1 MFFNRSKD
9 QVFYQTLID
18 ATINI
23 VDAVAMFKENVETL
37 SEKEE
42 YAEKLKELESKG
54 DSYTHLVITELNKT
68 FVTPLDREDIL
79 ELAVKVDDIIDGI
92 ESCAARFVSLHVDTP
107 TSYLMKF
114 TEIIEACAEHLQ
126 EAFVSLEKRDYESIR
141 NISIKINTLED
152 EGDRIFLEC
161 IRELF
166 EEPNDPIHIIKM
178 KEIYE
183 RLEEII
189 DTFEYLMNVMEGVI
203 MKYA

>member
-18 ATINI
+18 ATVNI
-23 VDAVAMFKENVETL
+23 VDAVALFKENVETL

-107 TSYLMKF
+107 TTYLMKF
-114 TEIIEACAEHLQ
+114 TEIIEACSEHLQ
-126 EAFVSLEKRDYESIR
+126 EAFVSLEKRDYESVR
-141 NISIKINTLED
+141 NISIKINSLED
-152 EGDRIFLEC
+152 EGDQIFLEC
-161 IRELF
+161 IKELF
-166 EEPNDPIHIIKM
+166 EEPKDPIYLIKM